1 MSVVKNGEPEYQT
14 AVIGAA
20 SLVKGILD
28 GLGVAQ
34 TIDRFLKHQPEV
46 PTTYGALAQVIIV
59 NRMSF
64 QPQPL
69 YQLGPW
75 AQEHGIHRLLDL
87 DPAWLDDD
95 RLGAMLEALADQQVS
110 IWGALSKGAIKKFQV
125 PLDWLHADTTSVY
138 FEGAYQD
145 QGGNP
150 KGGEERVP
158 RLVEGYNKDGQRHKV
173 QYVLSLT
180 TSGRVPVWYRPWDGN
195 QTDDGVYLADLQ
207 ELRHNLLS
215 PENAVLIG
223 DCKLSSRNTLVT
235 FCRQGQQFLAAH
247 PWTPTAKKVWLETLP
262 RLDTGELAWQEVE
275 YVSRNQARRSKSQQN
290 RYLVC
295 AVPQQ
300 LPDPA
305 RNTDYPLRWLFYWSD
320 SKADRDVR
328 GRQKALEAGE
338 QSLQRVARLVGKY
351 GYSTSQRIE
360 ERIEQTLTKAGARE
374 YFQYRVL
381 ERGKDR
387 PEALWWGVKE
397 EALAAA
403 ERFDGIALLCT
414 NVPQERLPDGEALAK
429 YKEQVQVEQTIDFLK
444 SPIQV
449 RPMWLHSPKRLAGL
463 TLLIMVAVLVAALLE
478 HQVRRGVQGSGQLL
492 RGLMPERRDNPYPTA
507 RALLRA
513 FQDYALVVV
522 IHSSGEEEVH
532 YPKLQP
538 VQQRVWEIMGLDP
551 LPGQTL
557 SEGSGK

>member
-1 MSVVKNGEPEYQT
+1 MPEVINGEPEYQT

-20 SLVKGILD
+20 SLVKGVLD
-28 GLGVAQ
+28 QLGVAQ

-59 NRMSF
+59 NRISF

-75 AQEHGIHRLLDL
+75 AQEHGIHRLFHL

-110 IWGALSKGAIKKFQV
+110 IWGALSKGAVKKFQV
-125 PLDWLHADTTSVY
+125 PRDWLHADTTSVY

-145 QGGNP
+145 QEGNP

-173 QYVLSLT
+173 QFVLSLT

-207 ELRHNLLS
+207 DLRRNLLA

-223 DCKLSSRNTLVT
+223 DCKLCSRNTLVT
-235 FCRQGQQFLAAH
+235 FCRQGQQFLATH

-262 RLDTGELAWQEVE
+262 RLEAGELAWQEVE
-275 YVSRNQARRSKSQQN
+275 YLSRNQARRPKTQQN
-290 RYLVC
+290 GYLVC
-295 AVPQQ
+295 PVPQQ
-300 LPDPA
+300 LPDPP
-305 RNTDYPLRWLFYWSD
+305 RNAVYPLRWLFYWSS
-320 SKADRDVR
+320 SKADRDAR
-328 GRQKALEAGE
+328 GRQKVLTAGE
-338 QSLQRVARLVGKY
+338 QALRRVARLVGKY
-351 GYSTSQRIE
+351 GYTTSQRIE
-360 ERIEQTLTKAGARE
+360 ERLEQALTKAGARE

-387 PEALWWGVKE
+387 PEALWWGAKE
-397 EALAAA
+397 EAVAAA
-403 ERFDGIALLCT
+403 EQFDGIALLCT
-414 NVPQERLPDGEALAK
+414 NVPQDRLSDGEALAK
-429 YKEQVQVEQTIDFLK
+429 YKEQVQVEQTLDFLK

-478 HQVRRGVQGSGQLL
+478 HQVRRWVQGSGQLL
-492 RGLMPERRDNPYPTA
+492 RGLMPERRNTPYPTA
-507 RALLRA
+507 RALLWA
-513 FQDYALVVV
+513 FQGYALVLV

-538 VQQRVWEIMGLDP
+538 VQQQVWEIMGLDP

-557 SEGSGK
+557 SGG